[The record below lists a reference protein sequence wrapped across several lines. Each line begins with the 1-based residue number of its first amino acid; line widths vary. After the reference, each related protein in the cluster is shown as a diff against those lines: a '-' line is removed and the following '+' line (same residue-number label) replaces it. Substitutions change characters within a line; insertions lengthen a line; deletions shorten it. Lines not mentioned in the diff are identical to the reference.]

1 MSSETAGACLP
12 YSLSRCFAILGKRGG
27 SIPIFLCCRKN
38 EEEEENKK
46 FPLLPCDKAVS
57 GLVSPGSR
65 ALAQHAPV
73 REWRRRNRAER
84 HVDRRARKSVE
95 R

>member
-46 FPLLPCDKAVS
+46 FPLLPCVGP
-57 GLVSPGSR
+57 GLAGVAS

>member
-1 MSSETAGACLP
+1 MPSVFSQ
-12 YSLSRCFAILGKRGG
+12 
-27 SIPIFLCCRKN
+27 
-38 EEEEENKK
+38 
-46 FPLLPCDKAVS
+46 PLLCDLGEAGRQHSLFLDAPAKTWKKRKTKKIALLLCVGP
-57 GLVSPGSR
+57 GLAGVAS
-65 ALAQHAPV
+65 ALAQHALV

>member
-1 MSSETAGACLP
+1 M
-12 YSLSRCFAILGKRGG
+12 
-27 SIPIFLCCRKN
+27 PIFPHGSSRKTMKRRKTKN
-38 EEEEENKK
+38 
-46 FPLLPCDKAVS
+46 FALQPCVGP
-57 GLVSPGSR
+57 GLARVAR

>member
-1 MSSETAGACLP
+1 MPSVFSQPLLCDLGEAGRQH
-12 YSLSRCFAILGKRGG
+12 SHLSRC
-27 SIPIFLCCRKN
+27 SRKN
-38 EEEEENKK
+38 VEEEENKK
-46 FPLLPCDKAVS
+46 FALLLCVGP
-57 GLVSPGSR
+57 GLAGVAS

>member
-27 SIPIFLCCRKN
+27 SIPIFLVDAPAKTWKRRKT
-38 EEEEENKK
+38 KH
-46 FPLLPCDKAVS
+46 LLSCSVS

-65 ALAQHAPV
+65 ARSRSTRQ
-73 REWRRRNRAER
+73 
-84 HVDRRARKSVE
+84 
-95 R
+95 

>member
-1 MSSETAGACLP
+1 MENSLELATQAKTMRLAQEPLSASTCPSPVLAGVA
-12 YSLSRCFAILGKRGG
+12 S
-27 SIPIFLCCRKN
+27 
-38 EEEEENKK
+38 
-46 FPLLPCDKAVS
+46 
-57 GLVSPGSR
+57 
-65 ALAQHAPV
+65 ALAQHALV